1 MKIKLF
7 LPLLFVGVG
16 VFSQTPISKTIAIQ
30 SGQTI
35 TMHFDY
41 PKLIKVSTW
50 DKNEISITGT
60 ININGGENDD
70 AFSLE
75 SSSDNKVVSITGEI
89 RNIKSLPHRITVWH
103 NGQKMMFR
111 TEEDYKK
118 YESEHGHN
126 YNQMNW
132 GTDFDIF
139 LVIKV
144 PKNVETKVLSTYG
157 TIEIKDFTGPLVAES
172 TYGGVDAALSEKLVG
187 DLKAEVSYGE
197 IYTNFDSKFTGSEFR
212 DFHTVV
218 NAKPGNGP
226 RYSFESKYGNV
237 YLRKAF

>member
-7 LPLLFVGVG
+7 LPLLFVGIQ

-60 ININGGENDD
+60 VNINGGENDD

-75 SSSDNKVVSITGEI
+75 SSSDNKVVSIIGEI

-111 TEEDYKK
+111 
-118 YESEHGHN
+118 
-126 YNQMNW
+126 
-132 GTDFDIF
+132 
-139 LVIKV
+139 
-144 PKNVETKVLSTYG
+144 
-157 TIEIKDFTGPLVAES
+157 
-172 TYGGVDAALSEKLVG
+172 
-187 DLKAEVSYGE
+187 
-197 IYTNFDSKFTGSEFR
+197 
-212 DFHTVV
+212 
-218 NAKPGNGP
+218 
-226 RYSFESKYGNV
+226 
-237 YLRKAF
+237 